1 MHTFNGVEK
10 KNPESFRR
18 NQKCLSANLDD
29 LIHDSSSLLSLLDID
44 MK

>member
-1 MHTFNGVEK
+1 MYTFNGVEK

-18 NQKCLSANLDD
+18 NQACLSANLDD
-29 LIHDSSSLLSLLDID
+29 IVVDSSSLLSLLDID